1 MCKKFVQFV
10 LWEFGES
17 KWKGFA
23 YLSLLMQFWM
33 CKEHL
38 AVIWEGIMGREFDNP
53 TYEIKGIHC

>member
-1 MCKKFVQFV
+1 MCKKFIQFV

-17 KWKGFA
+17 KWMGFA

-53 TYEIKGIHC
+53 T